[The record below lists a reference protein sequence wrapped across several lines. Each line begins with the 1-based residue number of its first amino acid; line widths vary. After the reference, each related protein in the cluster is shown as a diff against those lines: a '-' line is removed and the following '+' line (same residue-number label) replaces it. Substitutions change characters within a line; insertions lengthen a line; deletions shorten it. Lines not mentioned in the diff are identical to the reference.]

1 MRPIDSDVLLEKL
14 STECE
19 YADDCKKTEPC
30 ITCIINGCPT
40 LDVEPIKHGHWICED
55 LQGGFG
61 KITCSRCREEINVSQ
76 ERYENLKEYEKFCA
90 SCGAKMDGEPT

>member
-19 YADDCKKTEPC
+19 YADDCRKTEPC

-40 LDVEPIKHGHWICED
+40 LDVEP
-55 LQGGFG
+55 
-61 KITCSRCREEINVSQ
+61 T
-76 ERYENLKEYEKFCA
+76 RYENLKEYEKFCA
-90 SCGAKMDGEPT
+90 SCGARMDGDANG